1 MSTPHIDAEAGDFAK
16 VVLMPGDPRRAAYIA
31 ENYLE
36 DSRLVT
42 EVRNAVGYTGRYQGS
57 EISVMPSGMGMPSAA
72 IYITELY
79 RSFEVETIIR
89 IGTAG
94 GFSPSLQLRDMVVAS
109 GCITNS
115 RMPELLLG
123 QEQYE
128 LTPTPSLLSAAVD
141 LSRDA
146 DLSLQSGTIFTSDI
160 FYEPDDG
167 LNQRMIDDGV
177 LCVEMETAALY
188 AIAQIEQKQALSLVT
203 ISDHL
208 TSGAHLSP
216 EARQSTLD
224 SMISFSLNL
233 ASDEAKVIG

>member
-1 MSTPHIDAEAGDFAK
+1 
-16 VVLMPGDPRRAAYIA
+16 
-31 ENYLE
+31 
-36 DSRLVT
+36 
-42 EVRNAVGYTGRYQGS
+42 
-57 EISVMPSGMGMPSAA
+57 
-72 IYITELY
+72 
-79 RSFEVETIIR
+79 
-89 IGTAG
+89 
-94 GFSPSLQLRDMVVAS
+94 MVVAS

>member
-1 MSTPHIDAEAGDFAK
+1 
-16 VVLMPGDPRRAAYIA
+16 
-31 ENYLE
+31 
-36 DSRLVT
+36 
-42 EVRNAVGYTGRYQGS
+42 
-57 EISVMPSGMGMPSAA
+57 MGMPSAA

-216 EARQSTLD
+216 EERQTTLD
-224 SMISFSLNL
+224 SMISFSLKL
-233 ASDEAKVIG
+233 ASDEAKVID

>member
-1 MSTPHIDAEAGDFAK
+1 MSTPHIDAEASDFAR
-16 VVLMPGDPRRAAYIA
+16 VVLMPGDPRRATYIA

-36 DSRLVT
+36 DSRLIT
-42 EVRNAVGYTGRYQGS
+42 DVRNAVGYTGLYEGT
-57 EISVMPSGMGMPSAA
+57 EISIMPSGMGMPSAA

-79 RSFEVETIIR
+79 RSFDVETIIR

-94 GFSPSLQLRDMVVAS
+94 GFSPELELRDMVVAS

-123 QEQYE
+123 ESEYD
-128 LTPTPSLLSAAVD
+128 LTPTSSLLNAAVD
-141 LSRDA
+141 LGHETG
-146 DLSLQSGTIFTSDI
+146 LSLHSGTIFTSDI
-160 FYEPDDG
+160 FYEPDEG
-167 LNQRMIDDGV
+167 LNARMIEDGV

-188 AIAQIEQKQALSLVT
+188 ALAELEQKRALSLVT

-216 EARQSTLD
+216 EERQSTLD
-224 SMISFSLNL
+224 EMISFSMKV
-233 ASDEAKVIG
+233 AAKEAEVIG

>member
-1 MSTPHIDAEAGDFAK
+1 MSTPHIDAEASDFAR
-16 VVLMPGDPRRAAYIA
+16 VVLMPGDPRRATYIA

-36 DSRLVT
+36 GSRLIT
-42 EVRNAVGYTGRYQGS
+42 DVRNAVGYTGLYEGS
-57 EISVMPSGMGMPSAA
+57 EISIMPSGMGMPSAA

-79 RSFEVETIIR
+79 RSFGVETIIR

-94 GFSPSLQLRDMVVAS
+94 GFSPELELRDMVVAS

-123 QEQYE
+123 ESEYD
-128 LTPTPSLLSAAVD
+128 LTPTSSLLNAAVD
-141 LSRDA
+141 LGHETG
-146 DLSLQSGTIFTSDI
+146 LTLLSGTIFTSDI
-160 FYEPDDG
+160 FYEPDEG
-167 LNQRMIDDGV
+167 LNARMIEDGV

-188 AIAQIEQKQALSLVT
+188 ALAEVEQKRALSLVT

-216 EARQSTLD
+216 EERQSTLD
-224 SMISFSLNL
+224 EMISFSLKV
-233 ASDEAKVIG
+233 AAKEAEAIG

>member
-1 MSTPHIDAEAGDFAK
+1 MSTPHIDATVGDFAK
-16 VVLMPGDPRRAAYIA
+16 VVLMPGDPRRATYIA

-36 DSRLVT
+36 NSRLIT
-42 EVRNAVGYTGRYQGS
+42 DVRNAVGYTGFYEGV

-94 GFSPSLQLRDMVVAS
+94 GFAPQLELRDMVVAS

-123 QEQYE
+123 APDYE
-128 LTPTPSLLSAAVD
+128 LGPTASLLNDVIGMGAVAG
-141 LSRDA
+141 LT
-146 DLSLQSGTIFTSDI
+146 LHSGTVFTSDI
-160 FYEPDDG
+160 FYEPDEE
-167 LNQRMIDDGV
+167 LNDRMIEDGI

-188 AIAQIEQKQALSLVT
+188 ALAQIEQKQALSLVT

-208 TSGAHLSP
+208 TTGARLSP
-216 EARQSTLD
+216 EERQSTLNE
-224 SMISFSLNL
+224 MISFALQV
-233 ASDEAKVIG
+233 ASNQADSIE

>member
-1 MSTPHIDAEAGDFAK
+1 MSTPHIDAEVGDFAK

-31 ENYLE
+31 DNYLE
-36 DSRLVT
+36 DSRLIT
-42 EVRNAVGYTGRYQGS
+42 DVRNATGYTGRYQGN

-79 RSFEVETIIR
+79 RSFEVEVIIR

-94 GFSPSLQLRDMVVAS
+94 GFAPQLDLRDMVVAS

-123 QEQYE
+123 GPEYE
-128 LTPTPSLLSAAVD
+128 LVPTGALLN
-141 LSRDA
+141 DA
-146 DLSLQSGTIFTSDI
+146 MALGAESGLSLQSGTVFTSDI
-160 FYEPDDG
+160 FYEPDEG
-167 LNQRMIDDGV
+167 LNDRMIADGI

-188 AIAQIEQKQALSLVT
+188 AIAQIENKQALSLVT

-208 TSGAHLSP
+208 TTGARLSS
-216 EARQSTLD
+216 EDRQSTLD
-224 SMISFSLNL
+224 EMINFALQV
-233 ASDEAKVIG
+233 ASAQAESTE

>member
-1 MSTPHIDAEAGDFAK
+1 MSTPHIDAEVGDFAK

-42 EVRNAVGYTGRYQGS
+42 DVRNAVGYTGRYQGS

-128 LTPTPSLLSAAVD
+128 LAPTPSLLSAAVD
-141 LSRDA
+141 LSRDS

-216 EARQSTLD
+216 EERQTTLD
-224 SMISFSLNL
+224 SMISFSLKL
-233 ASDEAKVIG
+233 ASEEAKVID

>member
-1 MSTPHIDAEAGDFAK
+1 MSTPHIDAEVGDFAK

-31 ENYLE
+31 DNYLE
-36 DSRLVT
+36 DSRLIT
-42 EVRNAVGYTGRYQGS
+42 DVRNATGYTGRYQGN

-79 RSFEVETIIR
+79 RSFEVEVIIR

-94 GFSPSLQLRDMVVAS
+94 GFAPQLDLRDMVVAS

-123 QEQYE
+123 GPEYE
-128 LTPTPSLLSAAVD
+128 LVPTVALLN
-141 LSRDA
+141 DA
-146 DLSLQSGTIFTSDI
+146 MALGAESGLSLQSGTVFTSDI
-160 FYEPDDG
+160 FYEPDED
-167 LNQRMIDDGV
+167 LNDRMIADGI

-188 AIAQIEQKQALSLVT
+188 AIAQIENKQALSLVT

-208 TSGAHLSP
+208 TTGARLSS
-216 EARQSTLD
+216 EDRQSTLD
-224 SMISFSLNL
+224 EMINFALQV
-233 ASDEAKVIG
+233 ASAQAESTE

>member
-1 MSTPHIDAEAGDFAK
+1 MSTPHIDAEVGDFAK

-42 EVRNAVGYTGRYQGS
+42 DVRNAVGYTGRYQGS

-141 LSRDA
+141 LSRDS
-146 DLSLQSGTIFTSDI
+146 DLSLQNGTIFTSDI

-216 EARQSTLD
+216 EERQTTLD

>member
-1 MSTPHIDAEAGDFAK
+1 MSTPHIDAEVGDFAK

-31 ENYLE
+31 DNYLE
-36 DSRLVT
+36 DSRLIT
-42 EVRNAVGYTGRYQGS
+42 DVRNATGYTGRYQGN

-79 RSFEVETIIR
+79 RSFEVEVIIR

-94 GFSPSLQLRDMVVAS
+94 GFAPQLDLRDMVVAS

-123 QEQYE
+123 GPEYE
-128 LTPTPSLLSAAVD
+128 LVPTVALLN
-141 LSRDA
+141 DA
-146 DLSLQSGTIFTSDI
+146 MALGAESGLRLQSGTVFTSDI
-160 FYEPDDG
+160 FYEPDEG
-167 LNQRMIDDGV
+167 LNDRMIADGI

-188 AIAQIEQKQALSLVT
+188 AIAQIENKQALSLVT

-208 TSGAHLSP
+208 TTGARLSS
-216 EARQSTLD
+216 EDRQSTLD
-224 SMISFSLNL
+224 EMINFALQV
-233 ASDEAKVIG
+233 ASAQAESTE

>member
-1 MSTPHIDAEAGDFAK
+1 MSTPHIDAEASDFAR
-16 VVLMPGDPRRAAYIA
+16 VVLMPGDPRRATYIA

-36 DSRLVT
+36 GSRLIT
-42 EVRNAVGYTGRYQGS
+42 DVRNAVGYTGLYEGS
-57 EISVMPSGMGMPSAA
+57 EISIMPSGMGMPSAA

-79 RSFEVETIIR
+79 RSFGVETIIR

-94 GFSPSLQLRDMVVAS
+94 GFSPELELRDMVVAS

-123 QEQYE
+123 ESEYD
-128 LTPTPSLLSAAVD
+128 LTPTSSLLNAAVD
-141 LSRDA
+141 LGHETG
-146 DLSLQSGTIFTSDI
+146 LTLHSGTIFTSDI
-160 FYEPDDG
+160 FYEPDEG
-167 LNQRMIDDGV
+167 LNARMIEDGV

-188 AIAQIEQKQALSLVT
+188 ALAEVEQKRALSLVT

-216 EARQSTLD
+216 EERQSTLD
-224 SMISFSLNL
+224 EMISFSLKV
-233 ASDEAKVIG
+233 AAKEAEAIG

>member
-1 MSTPHIDAEAGDFAK
+1 MSTPHIEAEADDFAK
-16 VVLMPGDPRRAAYIA
+16 VVLMPGDPRRATYIA

-36 DSRLVT
+36 DSQLIT
-42 EVRNAVGYTGRYQGS
+42 DVRNAVGYTGYYQGT
-57 EISVMPSGMGMPSAA
+57 EISIMPSGMGMPSAA

-94 GFSPSLQLRDMVVAS
+94 GFLPELDLRDMVVAS

-123 QEQYE
+123 KSEYD
-128 LTPTPSLLSAAVD
+128 LTPTPSLLTAAVD
-141 LSRDA
+141 LSVETG
-146 DLSLQSGTIFTSDI
+146 LTLHSGTIFTSDI

-167 LNQRMIDDGV
+167 LNARMIQDGI

-188 AIAQIEQKQALSLVT
+188 AIAQVEKKQALSLVT

-208 TSGAHLSP
+208 TSGTHLSP
-216 EARQSTLD
+216 EERQSTLD
-224 SMISFSLNL
+224 EMISFSLKV
-233 ASDEAKVIG
+233 ASEETEAIG

>member
-123 QEQYE
+123 QKQYE

>member
-1 MSTPHIDAEAGDFAK
+1 MSTPHIDAEVGDFAK

-31 ENYLE
+31 DNYLE
-36 DSRLVT
+36 DSRLIT
-42 EVRNAVGYTGRYQGS
+42 DVRNATGYTGRYQGN

-79 RSFEVETIIR
+79 RSFEVEVIIR

-94 GFSPSLQLRDMVVAS
+94 GFAPQLDLRDMVVAS

-123 QEQYE
+123 GPEYE
-128 LTPTPSLLSAAVD
+128 LVPTVALLN
-141 LSRDA
+141 DA
-146 DLSLQSGTIFTSDI
+146 MALGAESGLSLQSGTVFTSDI
-160 FYEPDDG
+160 FYEPDEG
-167 LNQRMIDDGV
+167 LNDRMIADGI

-188 AIAQIEQKQALSLVT
+188 AIAQIENKQALSLVT

-208 TSGAHLSP
+208 TTGARLSS
-216 EARQSTLD
+216 EDRQSTLD
-224 SMISFSLNL
+224 EMINFALQV
-233 ASDEAKVIG
+233 ASEQAESTE

>member
-1 MSTPHIDAEAGDFAK
+1 MSTPHIDAEVGDFAK

-31 ENYLE
+31 DNYLE
-36 DSRLVT
+36 DSRLIT
-42 EVRNAVGYTGRYQGS
+42 DVRSATGYTGRYQGN

-79 RSFEVETIIR
+79 RSFEVEVIIR

-94 GFSPSLQLRDMVVAS
+94 GFAPQLDLRDMVVAS

-123 QEQYE
+123 GPEYE
-128 LTPTPSLLSAAVD
+128 LVPTVALLN
-141 LSRDA
+141 DA
-146 DLSLQSGTIFTSDI
+146 MALGAESGLSLQSGTVFTSDI
-160 FYEPDDG
+160 FYEPDEG
-167 LNQRMIDDGV
+167 LNDRMIADGI

-188 AIAQIEQKQALSLVT
+188 AIAQIENKQALSLVT

-208 TSGAHLSP
+208 TTGARLSS
-216 EARQSTLD
+216 EDRQSTLD
-224 SMISFSLNL
+224 EMINFALQV
-233 ASDEAKVIG
+233 ASAQAESTE

>member
-1 MSTPHIDAEAGDFAK
+1 MSTPHIDAEVGDFAK

-42 EVRNAVGYTGRYQGS
+42 DVRNAVGYTGRYQGS

-94 GFSPSLQLRDMVVAS
+94 GFSPSLQLRDIVVAS

-128 LTPTPSLLSAAVD
+128 LAPTPSLLSAAVD
-141 LSRDA
+141 LSRDS

-216 EARQSTLD
+216 EERQTTLD
-224 SMISFSLNL
+224 SMISFSLKL
-233 ASDEAKVIG
+233 ASD

>member
-1 MSTPHIDAEAGDFAK
+1 MSTPHIDAEVGDFAK

-31 ENYLE
+31 DNYLE
-36 DSRLVT
+36 DSRLIT
-42 EVRNAVGYTGRYQGS
+42 DVRNATGYTGRYQGN

-79 RSFEVETIIR
+79 RSFEVEVIIR

-94 GFSPSLQLRDMVVAS
+94 GFAPQLDLRDMVVAS

-123 QEQYE
+123 GAEYE
-128 LTPTPSLLSAAVD
+128 LVPTVALLN
-141 LSRDA
+141 DA
-146 DLSLQSGTIFTSDI
+146 MALGAESGLSLQSGTVFTSAI
-160 FYEPDDG
+160 FYEPDEG
-167 LNQRMIDDGV
+167 LNDRMIADGI

-188 AIAQIEQKQALSLVT
+188 AIAQIENKQALSLVT

-208 TSGAHLSP
+208 TTGARLSS
-216 EARQSTLD
+216 EDRQSTLD
-224 SMISFSLNL
+224 EMINFALQV
-233 ASDEAKVIG
+233 ASAQAESTE

>member
-1 MSTPHIDAEAGDFAK
+1 MSTPHIDAEVGDFAK

-31 ENYLE
+31 DNYLE
-36 DSRLVT
+36 DSRLIT
-42 EVRNAVGYTGRYQGS
+42 DVRSATGYTGRYQGN

-79 RSFEVETIIR
+79 RSFEVEVIIR

-94 GFSPSLQLRDMVVAS
+94 GFAPQLDLRDMVVAS

-123 QEQYE
+123 GPEYE
-128 LTPTPSLLSAAVD
+128 LVPTVALLN
-141 LSRDA
+141 DA
-146 DLSLQSGTIFTSDI
+146 MALGAESGLSLQSGTVFTSDI
-160 FYEPDDG
+160 FYEPDEG
-167 LNQRMIDDGV
+167 LNDRMIADGI

-188 AIAQIEQKQALSLVT
+188 AIAQIENKQALSLVT

-208 TSGAHLSP
+208 TTGARLSS
-216 EARQSTLD
+216 EDRQSTLD
-224 SMISFSLNL
+224 EMINFALQV
-233 ASDEAKVIG
+233 ASAQAESPE

>member
-1 MSTPHIDAEAGDFAK
+1 MSTPHIDAEASDFAR
-16 VVLMPGDPRRAAYIA
+16 VVRMPGDPRRATYIA

-36 DSRLVT
+36 GSRLIT
-42 EVRNAVGYTGRYQGS
+42 DVRNAVGYTGLYEGS
-57 EISVMPSGMGMPSAA
+57 EISIMPSGMGMPSAA

-79 RSFEVETIIR
+79 RSFGVETIIR

-94 GFSPSLQLRDMVVAS
+94 GFSPELELRDMVVAS

-123 QEQYE
+123 ESEYD
-128 LTPTPSLLSAAVD
+128 LTPTSSLLNAAVV
-141 LSRDA
+141 LGHETG
-146 DLSLQSGTIFTSDI
+146 LTLHSGTIFTSDI
-160 FYEPDDG
+160 FYEPDEG
-167 LNQRMIDDGV
+167 LNARMIEDGV

-188 AIAQIEQKQALSLVT
+188 ALAEVEQKRALSLVT

-216 EARQSTLD
+216 EERQSTLD
-224 SMISFSLNL
+224 EMISFSLKV
-233 ASDEAKVIG
+233 AAKEAEAIG